1 MVDGKRLRFG
11 ILRELWQSERS
22 RPNVLLEV
30 EDLAA
35 TLSSSPND
43 INDQLDILK
52 DLGAI
57 NLIRYLGGGAS
68 AKLTGQ
74 GKLLL
79 EELEA
84 ELGSAPSSGDV
95 TDEPEPKS
103 AYEWDAFIAH
113 ASEDKDAFVQPLAV
127 ALSKDFRIWYD
138 DFALTVGDSLR
149 RSIDKGLKN
158 SRFGI
163 VVLSKHFFQKEWPQK
178 ELDGLTTRER
188 DGTKVILPVWLDV
201 EYKDVANYSPLL
213 ADRVA
218 AKAKDGLDRVVTEL
232 RTAMMADGSKV
243 NRQPPPDR
251 NTNPN
256 RFGSDAHDTVMET
269 TPAEQPHPASTPA
282 AVASAKRY
290 LSDSRQGIALHDLVN
305 AETEE
310 LYAAVANTS
319 TGPGNSL
326 TQDGFVQRMRRYD
339 ALTERLASMMAVIAY
354 HDSGENSHLLAR
366 TITRLANFPIAQ
378 GVAEVL
384 QRYPALIITYAA
396 GIAALAKKKYRNL
409 FAVLC
414 EPKYRDPYDR
424 ETKTALY
431 QTNIWS
437 VFGGST
443 YKWVPRPQ
451 ENEHTPANNHL
462 VDLLLPILSEY
473 IPDEE
478 EYVQTFDLFE
488 YLLALVYADA
498 VRENSFL
505 VGRYW
510 WSWGRMDKPPSTR
523 FLEDG
528 LSQGERWPLLRAGFF
543 EGSPQRVREVVQ
555 RHDEYLKQ
563 YNRMRW

>member
-1 MVDGKRLRFG
+1 MADGKALRLQ
-11 ILRELWQSERS
+11 ILRHLK
-22 RPNVLLEV
+22 EV
-30 EDLAA
+30 EHTWPGPTRLE
-35 TLSSSPND
+35 D
-43 INDQLDILK
+43 IAQELHVSEEKVGDQLDILD

-57 NLIRYLGGGAS
+57 DSNRTLGGS
-68 AKLTGQ
+68 AVPMLKGR
-74 GKLLL
+74 GKMLL
-79 EELEA
+79 EELEQ
-84 ELGSAPSSGDV
+84 ELGGEPSTSEVSNSAEPSPDF
-95 TDEPEPKS
+95 
-103 AYEWDAFIAH
+103 EWDAFIAH
-113 ASEDKDAFVQPLAV
+113 ASEDKEPFVRELAT
-127 ALSKDFRIWYD
+127 ALSQEFHIWYD
-138 DFALTVGDSLR
+138 EFTLTVGDSLR
-149 RSIDKGLKN
+149 RAIDKGLKN
-158 SRFGI
+158 SHFGI

-178 ELDGLTTRER
+178 ELDGLTAKER
-188 DGTKVILPVWLDV
+188 HGSKVILPVWLDV
-201 EYKDVANYSPLL
+201 EYEDVANYSLLL

-218 AKAKDGLDRVVTEL
+218 AKAKDGLDRVVTDI

-243 NRQPPPDR
+243 NRQPPPER
-251 NTNPN
+251 NTSLN
-256 RFGSDAHDTVMET
+256 RFGSDTRGTVTET
-269 TPAEQPHPASTPA
+269 TPAAQPHPASTPL

-310 LYAAVANTS
+310 LYAAVLTTS
-319 TGPGNSL
+319 AAPGNAL
-326 TQDGFVQRMRRYD
+326 TQDGFVHRMRRYD

-384 QRYPALIITYAA
+384 QRYPALIVTYAA
-396 GIAALAKKKYRNL
+396 GIAALANKKYRNL

-414 EPKYRDPYDR
+414 EPRYRDPYDR
-424 ETKTALY
+424 EPKPALY
-431 QTNIWS
+431 QTNVWS

-473 IPDEE
+473 IPDED

-528 LSQGERWPLLRAGFF
+528 LSQGEKWPLLRSGFF
-543 EGSPQRVREVVQ
+543 KGSPQHVREVVQ

-563 YNRMRW
+563 YNRMGW